1 MGLRPTYGPRRGHP
15 GRERS
20 APKFES
26 RQDVRGVDKGVS
38 MSLLQMLGIAWFG
51 VTGILVLLL
60 IYRSTLTIHEDDQLF
75 LSEAESAMEEEQKEL
90 QRKMNRVQP
99 MVRLFGA
106 ASALIATAIAV
117 MYLWEPLRTFF

>member
-1 MGLRPTYGPRRGHP
+1 
-15 GRERS
+15 
-20 APKFES
+20 
-26 RQDVRGVDKGVS
+26 

-75 LSEAESAMEEEQKEL
+75 LSEAESAMEEE
-90 QRKMNRVQP
+90 RVNP

-106 ASALIATAIAV
+106 VSALIATTMVV
-117 MYLWEPLRTFF
+117 MFLWEPLRQFF